1 MDCCGSCFK
10 SRRSYSSEPLLLE
23 NEREA
28 VADLLQYLE
37 NRTTTNFFTGS
48 PLSALTTL
56 SFSDNVDL
64 QRSAALAFAEITEK
78 EVRPVG
84 RDTLD
89 PVLFLLSSHDTE
101 VQRAASAALGNLA
114 VNTENKLLIVKL
126 GGLEPLIRQ
135 MLSPNVEVQCNA
147 VGCVT
152 NLATHDDNK
161 TKIAKSGALVPL
173 TRLARSKDMRVQRNA
188 TGALLNMT
196 HSDENR
202 QQLVNAGAIP
212 VLVSLLNSP
221 DTDVQYYCTTALS
234 NIAVDAVNRKKLAAS
249 EPKLVQS
256 LVALMDSPS
265 LKVQCQ
271 AALALRNLASDE
283 KYQLEIVKFEGL
295 TPLLRL
301 LNSTFLPLILSSAA
315 CVRNVS
321 IHPQNESP
329 IIEAGFLNPLI
340 DLLSFGENEE
350 VQCHAISTL
359 RNLAASSE
367 RNKEKIVRAGAV
379 QKIKELVLGVPG
391 NVQSEMTACVAVL
404 ALSEDLKPQLLE
416 MGICEVLIPLTNS
429 TSVEVQGNSAAALG
443 NLSSKSENDPDKNN
457 SDDYRAFNEVWD
469 QPEGGLHRY
478 LYRFLS
484 SPDATFQHIAVWTIV
499 QLLESGDM
507 ELINK
512 IRSSALLLPHIRSLA
527 TASSNSTPSSHTSS
541 HSRSQRSYSDDNAEG
556 GANEIAGLARR
567 ILEFAE
573 GDVQGGV
580 PGSVGAGNP
589 GSMPSSEKGGGADS
603 VKEGGSRSGSRSRN
617 GGTED
622 DLRRSVMEALGGRP
636 ASNA

>member
-1 MDCCGSCFK
+1 MGGACSSCCGA
-10 SRRSYSSEPLLLE
+10 RRKNNYEPLLLE

-37 NRTTTNFFTGS
+37 NRASTNFFTGS
-48 PLSALTTL
+48 PLAALTTL

-78 EVRPVG
+78 EVREVG

-89 PVLFLLSSHDTE
+89 PVLYLLTSHDAE

-114 VNTENKLLIVKL
+114 VNAENKLLIVSL

-152 NLATHDDNK
+152 NLATHDENK
-161 TKIAKSGALVPL
+161 TQIAKSGALVPL
-173 TRLARSKDMRVQRNA
+173 TRLAKSKDMRVQRNA

-234 NIAVDAVNRKKLAAS
+234 NIAVDATNRKKLAS
-249 EPKLVQS
+249 TEPKLVQS
-256 LVALMDSPS
+256 LVALMDSQS

-283 KYQLEIVKFEGL
+283 KYQLEIVKADGL
-295 TPLLRL
+295 KPLLRL
-301 LNSTFLPLILSSAA
+301 LHSSYLPLILSAAA

-321 IHPQNESP
+321 IHPTNESP
-329 IIEAGFLNPLI
+329 IIDSGFLQPLI
-340 DLLSFGENEE
+340 DLLSFDENEE

-367 RNKEKIVRAGAV
+367 RNKGAIVEAGAV
-379 QKIKELVLGVPG
+379 ARIKDLVLQVPVA
-391 NVQSEMTACVAVL
+391 VQSEMTACVAVL
-404 ALSEDLKPQLLE
+404 ALSDDLKPQLLD

-443 NLSSKSENDPDKNN
+443 NLSSKAAE
-457 SDDYRAFNEVWD
+457 DYAPFNAVWNR
-469 QPEGGLHRY
+469 PEGGLHAY
-478 LYRFLS
+478 LVRFLS
-484 SPDATFQHIAVWTIV
+484 STDTTFQHIAVWTIV
-499 QLLESGDM
+499 QLLESEDP
-507 ELINK
+507 ELTNN
-512 IRSSALLLPHIRSLA
+512 IRNSPILISSIRQLA
-527 TASSNSTPSSHTSS
+527 ASPPPSRAGRAGLRSHE
-541 HSRSQRSYSDDNAEG
+541 HGGSDDDEYDDDALAEDG
-556 GANEIAGLARR
+556 EGEITGLARR
-567 ILEFAE
+567 ILDFTDGNAGHGEDSHFAAAGQQQAE
-573 GDVQGGV
+573 VV
-580 PGSVGAGNP
+580 PGSHASDHAALRASVHQALR
-589 GSMPSSEKGGGADS
+589 GSH
-603 VKEGGSRSGSRSRN
+603 
-617 GGTED
+617 
-622 DLRRSVMEALGGRP
+622 
-636 ASNA
+636 